1 MSSSEHSASST
12 LKSTHCTLALS
23 PGAHSSCKA
32 EPAAAQGLQDSPPE
46 PETMIPRMVQ
56 PQWLLLAAETENS
69 SREVTAAAGAV
80 LLPASV
86 CHKALVGGT
95 ITYFLSSCLPQSE
108 NASEEAGEGEYVN
121 LYSSGQSNGELP
133 GSEGVSNSP
142 RGPGG
147 AALPGA
153 CRLHGAPLHTLSVP
167 LLPQLPGHPC
177 ACPLLAAGLGA
188 LLVQVQ
194 SRRCCWGDAEP
205 WQESGMAP
213 PAALF
218 ALRWLFRA
226 ACVKFPCRELHPEPS
241 WGHIFSCNCFAFPI
255 LI

>member
-1 MSSSEHSASST
+1 
-12 LKSTHCTLALS
+12 
-23 PGAHSSCKA
+23 
-32 EPAAAQGLQDSPPE
+32 
-46 PETMIPRMVQ
+46 MVQ
-56 PQWLLLAAETENS
+56 PQWPLLATETENS
-69 SREVTAAAGAV
+69 SREVTAAARAV
-80 LLPASV
+80 LLPAAV

-153 CRLHGAPLHTLSVP
+153 CRLHGAPARTGLLCTPCLS
-167 LLPQLPGHPC
+167 LSCPGHPS
-177 ACPLLAAGLGA
+177 AHPLLAAGLGA

-194 SRRCCWGDAEP
+194 SRRCFWGGAEP

-218 ALRWLFRA
+218 ALR
-226 ACVKFPCRELHPEPS
+226 CCSELL
-241 WGHIFSCNCFAFPI
+241 A
-255 LI
+255 